1 MGAEEDR
8 GANGDSGG
16 GGGGCRDAI
25 LGRANVRAKER
36 AARDN
41 EGLTMDPRMHDGK
54 TGGAARRGAKGEEE
68 EEDVR
73 LCYGAVWEGGGGK
86 RRGGGY
92 KVGEYDTSEYDTSE
106 YDVSE
111 YRSVYD

>member
-1 MGAEEDR
+1 MGAEEDW
-8 GANGDSGG
+8 GANGDGGSGG
-16 GGGGCRDAI
+16 SGGCRDAI
-25 LGRANVRAKER
+25 LGRANVRARER
-36 AARDN
+36 AARED
-41 EGLTMDPRMHDGK
+41 EGLTMDLCAHDGK
-54 TGGAARRGAKGEEE
+54 TGRAARRGAKGE

-92 KVGEYDTSEYDTSE
+92 EVGEYNTSEYDMSK
-106 YDVSE
+106 YDVLE